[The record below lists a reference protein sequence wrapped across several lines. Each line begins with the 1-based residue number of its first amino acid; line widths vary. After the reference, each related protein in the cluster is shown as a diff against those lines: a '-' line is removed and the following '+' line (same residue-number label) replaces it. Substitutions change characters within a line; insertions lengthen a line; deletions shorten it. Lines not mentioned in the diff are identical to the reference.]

1 MDKFKLLD
9 TLFEAIVIVDDKAK
23 ILYSNHFFSTL
34 FKASPRVIRKLDNV
48 FDLFE
53 GHTPFP
59 KELFEKARDDGGDY
73 VSEEIDL
80 MSTEGESP
88 CHVVLKFTKLE
99 DNSVLISFNDISIEK
114 KLYDKYRLQLEEL
127 KKTHAQILQADKL
140 ATIGE
145 LSAGISHEISNPHTI
160 ATGSMEILEEMMNS
174 DMEDKD
180 EIIKGCMEDIVESH
194 SRINSVILNMKSFL
208 HSQTEEEEKEYCDLE
223 KVILDSIKFV
233 TPSYNDHKVLLKST
247 FEEKDLVGLVN
258 KVKIEQVIV
267 NLLSNALDALVDAG
281 VNSPEVQVVV
291 SKDRDA
297 NLLKI
302 RIKDNGPGVAEENK
316 EQIFNAFFT
325 TKDVGEGTG
334 LGLAIASKIIEAHQ
348 GKMVLENTDKGAS
361 FLIQLPFIEILSYTQ
376 NEMFQRA
383 RDVQDEDTL
392 KVMVLDNEVQV
403 LNILNKI
410 CADEGIVFMGS
421 ANGLDALTILE
432 DLSVDLIITDYLM
445 PQMDGSEFSKRARE
459 LGVNCPI
466 MYLSAAS
473 NQDAFQRD
481 KDKYNITGM
490 ILKPFTKE
498 EVIKAI
504 YGALGIK
511 KDN

>member
-1 MDKFKLLD
+1 MEKYHILD
-9 TLFEAIVIVDDKAK
+9 TLFEAIAIVDKKAK
-23 ILYSNHFFSTL
+23 IVYSNHFFSTL
-34 FKASPRVIRKLDNV
+34 FKASPRVIRKLETV
-48 FDLFE
+48 FELFE
-53 GHTPFP
+53 SHTPFP
-59 KELFEKARDDGGDY
+59 KDLFEKSLQGGDY

-80 MSTEGESP
+80 MSTEGDSP
-88 CHVVLKFTKLE
+88 CHVVVKTTKLE
-99 DNSVLISFNDISIEK
+99 DGNVLISFNDISIEK

-127 KKTHAQILQADKL
+127 KKSHAQIVQADKL

-145 LSAGISHEISNPHTI
+145 LSAGISHEISNPLTI
-160 ATGSMEILEEMMNS
+160 ATGSMEILEEVLDS
-174 DMEDKD
+174 DMENKD
-180 EIIKGCMEDIVESH
+180 EVVRTCIADVVESH
-194 SRINSVILNMKSFL
+194 ARINSIILNMKSFL
-208 HSQTEEEEKEYCDLE
+208 HSQTEEDEREYCDLE

-247 FEEKDLVGLVN
+247 FDEKDLVGLVN

-267 NLLSNALDALVDAG
+267 NLLSNALDALVDAK
-281 VNSPEVQVVV
+281 VDSPEVQVEV
-291 SKDRDA
+291 SKDRDS
-297 NLLKI
+297 NILKI
-302 RIKDNGPGVAEENK
+302 RIKDNGPGVPDENK

-348 GKMVLENTDKGAS
+348 GSLMIEDTDQGAS

-376 NEMFQRA
+376 NEMLQRA

-421 ANGLDALTILE
+421 VNGLDALKILE

-459 LGVNCPI
+459 LGVKSPI
-466 MYLSAAS
+466 LYMSAAS

-481 KDKYNITGM
+481 KEKFNIAGM

-504 YGALGIK
+504 YGALGIER
-511 KDN
+511 NG